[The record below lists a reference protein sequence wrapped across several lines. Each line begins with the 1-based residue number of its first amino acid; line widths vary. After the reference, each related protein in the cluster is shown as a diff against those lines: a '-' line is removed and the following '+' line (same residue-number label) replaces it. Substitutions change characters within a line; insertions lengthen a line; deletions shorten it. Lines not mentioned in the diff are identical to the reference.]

1 MAWFSTL
8 GKIKAKGW
16 FRLTGRKK
24 WALPAAGQSV
34 SLRPKSLVHV
44 GTGLAAATIAVLAV
58 ALTFTSEHAVAQSTL
73 PQGMM
78 SGYAGRNEWYYSGS
92 RTAIYDIAA
101 RTVYLPDG
109 RQLEAHSGWGIHSD
123 DPRYIN
129 VKGRGPTPPNVYNLM
144 LREQLFHGDL
154 AIRLIP
160 ADDGKM
166 FGRDGILAHSY
177 LRGPSGQSHGCV
189 AFRNYPAFLNAFLRG
204 KVNRLVVVDHLPT
217 TTDAGAR
224 GYATY

>member
-1 MAWFSTL
+1 MDRFSTL
-8 GKIKAKGW
+8 G
-16 FRLTGRKK
+16 
-24 WALPAAGQSV
+24 
-34 SLRPKSLVHV
+34 
-44 GTGLAAATIAVLAV
+44 LAAASIAVLA
-58 ALTFTSEHAVAQSTL
+58 AGLGFTSEPVAAQWNVPPVAMPRHGSL
-73 PQGMM
+73 
-78 SGYAGRNEWYYSGS
+78 RDEWYYSGS

-109 RQLEAHSGWGIHSD
+109 RRLEAHSGWGIHLD
-123 DPRYIN
+123 DPQYID

-160 ADDGKM
+160 VAGGKM

-177 LRGPSGQSHGCV
+177 LRGPSGQSNGCV
-189 AFRNYPAFLNAFLRG
+189 VFRNYPAFLNAFLMG
-204 KVNRLVVVDHLPT
+204 EINRLVVVDHLPT
-217 TTDAGAR
+217 GAAAR